1 MVLTMKYFQIG
12 YISMGKCFVFKNKSA
27 IYNIFRVFGMLLFGS
42 FVKNA
47 YFCGLKIK
55 ETKI

>member
-1 MVLTMKYFQIG
+1 MKYFQIG
-12 YISMGKCFVFKNKSA
+12 YISMDKCFVFKNKSA
-27 IYNIFRVFGMLLFGS
+27 IYNVFRVFGMLLFGS